1 VDYRILGRLT
11 VVADTEL
18 PLGGPR
24 QRGILALLL
33 LRAGQVVATDRLA
46 EELWHGRPPRGAQIT
61 LRSYISRLRSTLVP
75 AAGRP
80 VLVTQAPG
88 YLLDV
93 GPADVDAARFEALV
107 RDGQAALAAARP
119 GAAAD
124 LLRTALALWRGPVLE
139 DLGDLALVRTERA
152 RLDGLRLA
160 AVESRMEADLALGRH
175 AEIISELEAMLAE
188 HPLRESLHGLRM
200 LALYRCG
207 RQAEALAAYR
217 SARTVLAEELGIE
230 PGTALRRRHEA
241 ILRQEPSLEPAAD
254 VTVTA
259 SAVRR
264 RDSAAPPGRA
274 EPFVGRDEEL
284 AQFRGALEDA
294 RAGRGNVLLLVGEP
308 GIGKSRMIQEFG
320 AEARAVGFD
329 VLCGRAWEEQGA
341 PPFWPWVQALRAWVE
356 RLEPSILRTA
366 CGSEASVLGQLVP
379 AVAERLPG
387 LARSPEL
394 APAYARFRLFD
405 AVTRLL
411 CRAAAERPLLLAL
424 DDLHRADAA
433 SLRLLQ
439 FLAREVAG
447 ARLLIVGA
455 YRDLD
460 KEHEVVFRDVLAEL
474 WREPGTLHLRLAGL
488 RRPEI
493 AQYVELVSGQR
504 TAEPLVGALQA
515 RTGGNA
521 FFLRELVRLLLAEG
535 GLDQFEQLGGRI
547 PHGVQAAVE
556 RRLEALPAE
565 QARATL
571 ALAAVIGRVF
581 CVNALSAAGDAP
593 AELLLGHLD
602 QACAVGLVTELP
614 DEPGRYRFTHALIR
628 DALYAGLSGA
638 RKARLHLRVG
648 EALEYLHGADPDL
661 HLAELAHH
669 FRQSRRPEVRRRAA
683 SYAARAGERA
693 LTVYAYEEAIQQF
706 RLALDDTADGD
717 SRSHDDLLLS
727 LADAQVRAGDVAAG
741 RQTCHRAAALARER
755 GRPIQLA
762 RAGVL
767 LYDDP
772 MEFGTFNPEL
782 VALLEQALTGLGDE
796 EPALRAKVLARLA
809 MALSWQPAD
818 DPDVLGAL
826 AGRCQV
832 LARRAV
838 VLARGL
844 GDPAVLAYAL
854 GADNHVHSGPE
865 YAERRLEVAD
875 EILRLA
881 GPPGDRTW
889 ELQAR
894 RWRVITYAE
903 LGRFTEFDTEV
914 AAYAVTAEE
923 LRMPDYLVWVPLWQ
937 GMRAVMAGDVEQA
950 ERLAAQ
956 ARAGAPDPPAPA
968 VIQGYGA
975 ALWTLHRERGRLGML
990 EPTLAGLVKR
1000 FPARPGWRAALALTL
1015 AAAGRVDEARR
1026 QLDRLAWAGFR
1037 DVPRDRGWLITMTRL
1052 AEACALLREADHA
1065 GRLYELLLPF
1075 ERRCAVAFGVA
1086 TTGPVAFHLG
1096 RLAEVLGR
1104 EPEAHR
1110 HYALAVEISRR
1121 FGAPSWLAQA
1131 RHRLASPPAPVVA
1144 DA

>member
-1 VDYRILGRLT
+1 MDYRVLGRLN

-175 AEIISELEAMLAE
+175 ADLISELEAVLAE

-207 RQAEALAAYR
+207 RQAEALATYR
-217 SARTVLAEELGIE
+217 SARTMLAEELGIE
-230 PGTALRRRHEA
+230 PGTALRRLHEA
-241 ILRQEPSLEPAAD
+241 ILRQEPSLEPAAAD
-254 VTVTA
+254 ATVTA

-274 EPFVGRDEEL
+274 DPFVGRDEEL
-284 AQFRGALEDA
+284 AQFRGAVEDA
-294 RAGRGNVLLLVGEP
+294 RAGRGHVLLLVGEP

-320 AEARAVGFD
+320 AVARAAGFD

-366 CGSEASVLGQLVP
+366 CGSEASVLAQLVP

-387 LARSPEL
+387 LARSPEQEPEP

-460 KEHEVVFRDVLAEL
+460 KGHEVVFRDVLAEL
-474 WREPGTLHLRLAGL
+474 WREPGTGHLRLAGL

-504 TAEPLVGALQA
+504 AAEPLVGALQA

-535 GLDQFEQLGGRI
+535 GLDEFERLDGRI
-547 PHGVQAAVE
+547 PHGV
-556 RRLEALPAE
+556 RR
-565 QARATL
+565 RSSD
-571 ALAAVIGRVF
+571 G
-581 CVNALSAAGDAP
+581 
-593 AELLLGHLD
+593 
-602 QACAVGLVTELP
+602 
-614 DEPGRYRFTHALIR
+614 
-628 DALYAGLSGA
+628 
-638 RKARLHLRVG
+638 
-648 EALEYLHGADPDL
+648 
-661 HLAELAHH
+661 
-669 FRQSRRPEVRRRAA
+669 SRRCR
-683 SYAARAGERA
+683 
-693 LTVYAYEEAIQQF
+693 
-706 RLALDDTADGD
+706 
-717 SRSHDDLLLS
+717 SR
-727 LADAQVRAGDVAAG
+727 
-741 RQTCHRAAALARER
+741 
-755 GRPIQLA
+755 P
-762 RAGVL
+762 
-767 LYDDP
+767 
-772 MEFGTFNPEL
+772 
-782 VALLEQALTGLGDE
+782 
-796 EPALRAKVLARLA
+796 
-809 MALSWQPAD
+809 
-818 DPDVLGAL
+818 
-826 AGRCQV
+826 
-832 LARRAV
+832 
-838 VLARGL
+838 
-844 GDPAVLAYAL
+844 
-854 GADNHVHSGPE
+854 GP
-865 YAERRLEVAD
+865 
-875 EILRLA
+875 
-881 GPPGDRTW
+881 
-889 ELQAR
+889 
-894 RWRVITYAE
+894 RWRS
-903 LGRFTEFDTEV
+903 R
-914 AAYAVTAEE
+914 
-923 LRMPDYLVWVPLWQ
+923 PSS
-937 GMRAVMAGDVEQA
+937 AGCSV
-950 ERLAAQ
+950 
-956 ARAGAPDPPAPA
+956 
-968 VIQGYGA
+968 
-975 ALWTLHRERGRLGML
+975 
-990 EPTLAGLVKR
+990 
-1000 FPARPGWRAALALTL
+1000 
-1015 AAAGRVDEARR
+1015 
-1026 QLDRLAWAGFR
+1026 
-1037 DVPRDRGWLITMTRL
+1037 
-1052 AEACALLREADHA
+1052 
-1065 GRLYELLLPF
+1065 
-1075 ERRCAVAFGVA
+1075 
-1086 TTGPVAFHLG
+1086 
-1096 RLAEVLGR
+1096 
-1104 EPEAHR
+1104 
-1110 HYALAVEISRR
+1110 
-1121 FGAPSWLAQA
+1121 
-1131 RHRLASPPAPVVA
+1131 
-1144 DA
+1144 